1 MANRDLEWGLTHLK
15 VVLVH
20 LGDSPAAHL
29 WENLRSLL
37 SRFSNIEFVLVS
49 DREHS
54 QAPINSRLSFF
65 RYWRDQETQDALE
78 GLAHDSKFRS
88 GFWQLTLERF
98 IALEKYHA
106 YNPSSKVIH
115 IESDIL
121 LLPNF
126 PFEAFNTLPKL
137 AWQRVDD
144 TRDIASILFLPS
156 YHETAWFINE
166 MLTLLHSNNG
176 LTDMTLLNSIRVRNP
191 KRINVLPSFSI
202 DLDGKLH
209 WNGELNGKLASELS
223 SDEEFFNGIFDP
235 AAFGMW
241 LGGSD
246 PRNYYG
252 RQILFDTSEILSGG
266 TYVNPARYKYIFN
279 EQGQLFCLGKHSQT
293 RIWSLHVHSKDLRLF
308 GEDWRERLALLVEFS
323 DLGHKIIEFQFK
335 SLLKLAISN
344 LRNRTFVSWIL
355 HIPKLKPILV
365 IIRRLRSMIWPMRQ

>member
-1 MANRDLEWGLTHLK
+1 MANKDLVNGLPHLK

-20 LGDSPAAHL
+20 IGDAPAVHL

-37 SRFSNIEFVLVS
+37 SRFPNNEFVLVS

-54 QAPINSRLSFF
+54 QAPKNSRLTFF
-65 RYWRDQETQDALE
+65 QYYRDQEAQNTLE

-98 IALEKYHA
+98 FALEKYHA
-106 YNPSSKVIH
+106 FNPGTKIIH

-126 PFEAFNTLPKL
+126 PFEAFDKLPKL

-144 TRDIASILFLPS
+144 TRDIASILVLPS
-156 YHETAWFINE
+156 FHETAWLINE
-166 MLTLLHSNNG
+166 MLKWLSDNNS
-176 LTDMTLLNSIRVRNP
+176 LTDMTLLNSIRVANP
-191 KRINVLPSFSI
+191 KRIDVLPSFSI
-202 DLDGKLH
+202 ELDAELP
-209 WNGELNGKLASELS
+209 WNGELNGKLALELS
-223 SDEEFFNGIFDP
+223 SDEGFFNGIFDP

-266 TYVNPARYKYIFN
+266 TYVNPARFKYVFN
-279 EQGQLFCLGKHSQT
+279 NQGQLFCIGEHSQT
-293 RIWSLHVHSKDLRLF
+293 RIWSLHIHSKDLRLL
-308 GEDWRERLALLVEFS
+308 GGNWQERLSQLVELS
-323 DLGHKIIEFQFK
+323 DLGQKITEFQFR

-344 LRNRTFVSWIL
+344 LQNRTFVSWIL
-355 HIPKLKPILV
+355 HIPKLKPILA
-365 IIRRLRSMIWPMRQ
+365 IIRRLRSMIRPVRR

>member
-1 MANRDLEWGLTHLK
+1 MPNKDPELALSHLK

-20 LGDSPAAHL
+20 LGDSPATHL

-37 SRFSNIEFVLVS
+37 SRFPNIEFVLVS

-54 QAPINSRLSFF
+54 QAPKNPRLTFF
-65 RYWRDQETQDALE
+65 QYCRDQETQNTLE

-106 YNPSSKVIH
+106 FNPSSKIIH

-144 TRDIASILFLPS
+144 TRDIASILVLPS
-156 YHETAWFINE
+156 FHETAWFINE
-166 MLTLLHSNNG
+166 MLKLLHNDNS
-176 LTDMTLLNSIRVRNP
+176 LTDMTLLNSLRVGNP
-191 KRINVLPSFSI
+191 KRINILPSFSI
-202 DLDGKLH
+202 ELDAELH

-279 EQGQLFCLGKHSQT
+279 KQQLFCIGKHSQT
-293 RIWSLHVHSKDLRLF
+293 RIWSLHVHSKDLRLL
-308 GEDWRERLALLVEFS
+308 GEDWQERLTLLVELS
-323 DLGHKIIEFQFK
+323 DLRHKIIEFQFK
-335 SLLKLAISN
+335 SLVKLAISN

-355 HIPKLKPILV
+355 HIPKLKPILA
-365 IIRRLRSMIWPMRQ
+365 IIRRLRSMIWPMRK